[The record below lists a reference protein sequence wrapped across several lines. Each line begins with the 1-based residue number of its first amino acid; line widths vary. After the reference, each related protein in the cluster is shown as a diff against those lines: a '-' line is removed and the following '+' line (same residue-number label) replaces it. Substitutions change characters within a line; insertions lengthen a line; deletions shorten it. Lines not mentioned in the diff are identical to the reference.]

1 MFFYGECIVKEDVIE
16 QAEFAKYDGL
26 TGLYSRQYFFAQA
39 EKVLSTH
46 QRKEYIVVCS
56 NIVKFKLVNELFGTS
71 AGDYVLK
78 TLGEVVRRWQRD
90 SHGRDV
96 FGRFHSDHFVGCM
109 PLGRLHMQSFIG
121 YCQAVLEK
129 LDLNINVNFTFGIY
143 KVNDENMTV
152 KEMTDCAI
160 VALQSVTPNGSKP
173 YAVYDNIMQDKIRRD
188 QMLAASMK
196 NSLDS
201 GEFQVFYQPMYD
213 FSTKQI
219 TRAEAL
225 VRWFHS
231 QLGTVRPNEF
241 IPLFE
246 RNGMIV
252 LLDLYIWET
261 VCQHQRQ
268 CLDVMRPIVPVSV
281 NVSRVDFYH
290 QDIVER
296 LTILLKKYDLPP
308 WVLELEVTESVY
320 MDDPRQMHVILMQLK
335 ELGFHILMDDFGS
348 GYSSLNMLMN
358 LPVDTL
364 KIDMLFIRQMDIS
377 QRAGDIIGSIVRMAQ
392 WLNLETVMEGVETR
406 TQSEY
411 LKNIGCNTGQG
422 YYFSKPIS
430 ESDFLHLMDEYTPPA
445 SEEIINT
452 DYNMS
457 CYKTIMAYDRK
468 IMGLL
473 DLLNGIGLYEL
484 KNSTLILLWAN
495 HGYAQIWGRH
505 TLSTSNDGWNP
516 IQPADQIIVQ
526 RSLEQAKW
534 KKETVSFTYHSI
546 HYDGHSMLMYARA
559 HYLGMRNNGDVYL
572 ITFFD
577 LTDWSCL

>member
-1 MFFYGECIVKEDVIE
+1 MKADAIG
-16 QAEFAKYDGL
+16 QTEFAKYDGL

-78 TLGEVVRRWQRD
+78 TLGEVVRSWQRD
-90 SHGRDV
+90 SHGRDI
-96 FGRFHSDHFVGCM
+96 FGRLHSDHFVGCL
-109 PLGRLHMQSFIG
+109 PLGRLHIRSFIE

-160 VALQSVTPNGSKP
+160 VALQSVTPNGIKP
-173 YAVYDNIMQDKIRRD
+173 YAVYDNIMHDKMRRD

-196 NSLDS
+196 NSLDR

-219 TRAEAL
+219 IRAEAL
-225 VRWFHS
+225 IRWFHHE
-231 QLGTVRPNEF
+231 LGTVHPNEF

-252 LLDLYIWET
+252 ALDQYIWEA
-261 VCQHQRQ
+261 VCRYQRQ
-268 CLDVMRPIVPVSV
+268 CLNAMRSIVPVSV

-290 QDIVER
+290 QDIVEL
-296 LTILLKKYDLPP
+296 LTILLRKYDLPP
-308 WVLELEVTESVY
+308 HVLELEVTESAY
-320 MDDPRQMHVILMQLK
+320 MDDPRQMRVILTQLK
-335 ELGFHILMDDFGS
+335 EVGFHILMDDFGS

-377 QRAGDIIGSIVRMAQ
+377 QRAGDIIGSIVQMAQ

-406 TQSEY
+406 EQSEY
-411 LKNIGCNTGQG
+411 LKNIGCNAGQG

-430 ESDFLHLMDEYTPPA
+430 ETDFFHFMDEYTPPV
-445 SEEIINT
+445 SEEIINI

-468 IMGLL
+468 IMALL
-473 DLLNGIGLYEL
+473 DLLNGMGLYEL
-484 KNSTLILLWAN
+484 KNSVLTLLWAN

-505 TLSTSNDGWNP
+505 TLSTNNDGWNP

-526 RSLEQAKW
+526 QSLEQAKC
-534 KKETVSFTYHSI
+534 KKRPISFTYHSI
-546 HYDGHSMLMYARA
+546 HYDGHSMLMHAQA
-559 HYLGMRNNGDVYL
+559 HYLGMRNNGDIYL

-577 LTDWSCL
+577 LTNCIRS